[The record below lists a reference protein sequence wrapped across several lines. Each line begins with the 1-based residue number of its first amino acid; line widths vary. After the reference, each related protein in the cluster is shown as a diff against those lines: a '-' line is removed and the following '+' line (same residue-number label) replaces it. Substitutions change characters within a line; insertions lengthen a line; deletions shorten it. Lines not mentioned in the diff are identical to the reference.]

1 MRGRPDG
8 VRAALQRV
16 RGAGADV
23 DAEFKDI
30 LRAVDAARQNDEGAF
45 RRLFS
50 KEYRHYLAIG
60 VAIPVFYEFTGMI
73 VISVFSPVLFRMVGF
88 SSQRAILG
96 SVINSATNLSSTLL
110 SSVVMDRT
118 GRRFLFIVGGLGMML
133 CEVSM
138 HPGGDLLLASSEEC
152 VLPWTSP
159 TMSID
164 LTTFP
169 RPP

>member
-1 MRGRPDG
+1 M
-8 VRAALQRV
+8 
-16 RGAGADV
+16 
-23 DAEFKDI
+23 
-30 LRAVDAARQNDEGAF
+30 QNDEGAF

-50 KEYRHYLAIG
+50 KEYRHYLEIG

-96 SVINSATNLSSTLL
+96 SVINSATNLASTLL

-138 HPGGDLLLASSEEC
+138 HPGGDLLLASREEC

-164 LTTFP
+164 LTFP
-169 RPP
+169 NLHVHEP

>member
-8 VRAALQRV
+8 ARAALQRV

-73 VISVFSPVLFRMVGF
+73 VISVFSPVLFRTVGF

-96 SVINSATNLSSTLL
+96 SVILSLVNLTASFLSSFA
-110 SSVVMDRT
+110 MDRA
-118 GRRFLFIVGGLGMML
+118 GRRFLFLTGGAAMIV
-133 CEVSM
+133 CQV
-138 HPGGDLLLASSEEC
+138 
-152 VLPWTSP
+152 
-159 TMSID
+159 
-164 LTTFP
+164 
-169 RPP
+169 